1 MRSSN
6 VPGTYLSWEEEII
19 ADGSSNENV
28 ESEVDEQKAELLEK
42 LTAQELFDMGN
53 LEFKENKNY
62 DVAAERFSMAVE
74 KKVKE
79 LNVEGGIHVDLREYY
94 LSFADALLTKEEE
107 KNDLFEFLKKSTNN
121 GQKREKCNP
130 HFLAN
135 GEAKKKV
142 EVSDAEDSTEKEE
155 EVTDEQLAFEMF
167 EFSRKC
173 YELLIEEKTELSKK
187 DALNYSYVFIRLGD
201 INLLNH
207 FFELAL
213 QEYQKCVD
221 LREKYKVGDE
231 NLIAPLISLSQS
243 YMFCGKRKEA
253 VDYFEKVKSILLD
266 VRQKT
271 TPLPDNTNEKI
282 IRDTYDDVQIQIND
296 LKRQIEEEGE
306 EGKEL
311 GSQTIAR
318 ELVVTTKSEFDKAV
332 LNKEESEVKKISIS
346 TVNNDEHAVKK
357 RRINLSNYK
366 N

>member
-1 MRSSN
+1 MS
-6 VPGTYLSWEEEII
+6 EQEII
-19 ADGSSNENV
+19 AEDTSNTNG
-28 ESEVDEQKAELLEK
+28 ESEVDEQAELLEK
-42 LTAQELFDMGN
+42 KTAQELFDMGT
-53 LEFKENKNY
+53 LEFKENKNF

-79 LNVEGGIHVDLREYY
+79 LNAEGSIHVDLREYY

-107 KNDLFEFLKKSTNN
+107 KNDLFEFLKK
-121 GQKREKCNP
+121 
-130 HFLAN
+130 
-135 GEAKKKV
+135 KKKI
-142 EVSDAEDSTEKEE
+142 EVPDTEEDSTEKE

-167 EFSRKC
+167 EFARKC
-173 YELLIEEKTELSKK
+173 YELLVEQKKEMSKK
-187 DALNYSYVFIRLGD
+187 DILNYTYVFIRLGD
-201 INLLNH
+201 ISLLNH
-207 FFELAL
+207 FFEEAL
-213 QEYQKCVD
+213 KEYQKCVE
-221 LREKYKVGDE
+221 LREKHKVGDE

-253 VDYFEKVKSILLD
+253 VDYFEKVKKILLD

-306 EGKEL
+306 EGTEL
-311 GSQTIAR
+311 GSQTIAKD
-318 ELVVTTKSEFDKAV
+318 LVVMTKSEFDKAV
-332 LNKEESEVKKISIS
+332 LNKENSEVTKITIS
-346 TVNNDEHAVKK
+346 TVNGDEQGTKR

>member
-1 MRSSN
+1 MS
-6 VPGTYLSWEEEII
+6 EQEII
-19 ADGSSNENV
+19 AEDTSNTNA
-28 ESEVDEQKAELLEK
+28 ESEVDEQTELLEK
-42 LTAQELFDMGN
+42 KTAQELFDMGT
-53 LEFKENKNY
+53 LEFKENKNF

-79 LNVEGGIHVDLREYY
+79 LNAEGSIHVDLREYY

-107 KNDLFEFLKKSTNN
+107 KNDLFEFLKK
-121 GQKREKCNP
+121 
-130 HFLAN
+130 
-135 GEAKKKV
+135 KKKI
-142 EVSDAEDSTEKEE
+142 EVPETEEDSTEKE

-167 EFSRKC
+167 EFARKC
-173 YELLIEEKTELSKK
+173 YELLVEQKKEMSKK
-187 DALNYSYVFIRLGD
+187 DILNYTYVFIRLGD
-201 INLLNH
+201 ISLLNH
-207 FFELAL
+207 FFEEAL
-213 QEYQKCVD
+213 KEYQKCVE
-221 LREKYKVGDE
+221 LREKHKVGDE

-253 VDYFEKVKSILLD
+253 VDYFEKVKKILLD

-306 EGKEL
+306 EGTEL
-311 GSQTIAR
+311 GSQTIAK
-318 ELVVTTKSEFDKAV
+318 ELVVMTKSEFDKAV
-332 LNKEESEVKKISIS
+332 LNKENSEVTKITIS
-346 TVNNDEHAVKK
+346 TVNGDEQGTKR

>member
-1 MRSSN
+1 MS
-6 VPGTYLSWEEEII
+6 EQEII
-19 ADGSSNENV
+19 AEDTSNTNA
-28 ESEVDEQKAELLEK
+28 ESEVDEQAELLEK
-42 LTAQELFDMGN
+42 KTAQELFDMGT
-53 LEFKENKNY
+53 LEFKENKNF

-79 LNVEGGIHVDLREYY
+79 LNAEGSIHVDLCEYY

-107 KNDLFEFLKKSTNN
+107 KNDLFEFLKK
-121 GQKREKCNP
+121 R
-130 HFLAN
+130 
-135 GEAKKKV
+135 KKI
-142 EVSDAEDSTEKEE
+142 EVSDTEEDSAEKE

-167 EFSRKC
+167 EFARKC
-173 YELLIEEKTELSKK
+173 YELLVEEKKEEMSKK
-187 DALNYSYVFIRLGD
+187 DILNYTYVFIRLGD
-201 INLLNH
+201 ISLLNH
-207 FFELAL
+207 FFEEAL
-213 QEYQKCVD
+213 KEYQKCVE
-221 LREKYKVGDE
+221 LREKHKVGDE

-253 VDYFEKVKSILLD
+253 VEYFEKVKKILLD

-311 GSQTIAR
+311 GSQTIAK

-332 LNKEESEVKKISIS
+332 LNKENNEVTKITIS
-346 TVNNDEHAVKK
+346 TVNDDEQGTKR

>member
-6 VPGTYLSWEEEII
+6 VPGTYLSCEEEII

-79 LNVEGGIHVDLREYY
+79 LNVEGGIHVELREYY

-107 KNDLFEFLKKSTNN
+107 KNDLFEFLKK
-121 GQKREKCNP
+121 
-130 HFLAN
+130 
-135 GEAKKKV
+135 KKKV

>member
-1 MRSSN
+1 MSEEEVIANDSSN
-6 VPGTYLSWEEEII
+6 T
-19 ADGSSNENV
+19 NV
-28 ESEVDEQKAELLEK
+28 DSDVDEQRELLETR
-42 LTAQELFDMGN
+42 TAQELFDMGR

-79 LNVEGGIHVDLREYY
+79 LNIEGSIHSDLREFY

-107 KNDLFEFLKKSTNN
+107 KNDLFEFLK
-121 GQKREKCNP
+121 R
-130 HFLAN
+130 
-135 GEAKKKV
+135 KKQV
-142 EVSDAEDSTEKEE
+142 EVSDNEEAADKEE

-167 EFSRKC
+167 EFARKC
-173 YELLIEEKTELSKK
+173 FEKLLEEKK
-187 DALNYSYVFIRLGD
+187 DVPKRDILNYTYVFIRLGD

-207 FFELAL
+207 FFFEAL
-213 QEYQKCVD
+213 KEYEKCVD

-253 VDYFEKVKSILLD
+253 VEYFEKVKKILLD

-271 TPLPDNTNEKI
+271 TPLPENTNEKI

-311 GSQTIAR
+311 GSQTIAK
-318 ELVVTTKSEFDKAV
+318 ELVVTTKSEFDKSV
-332 LNKEESEVKKISIS
+332 LNKEKAEVTKITVS
-346 TVNNDEHAVKK
+346 TVNNEEHVAKK